1 MEKYIEV
8 TESDS
13 EMEITQNL
21 EGTESI
27 SESASESQCQSQYW
41 FSYPISGYD
50 QSDFKYSTLDK
61 IFQFACW
68 FSDEIIYVCI
78 SLVT

>member
-8 TESDS
+8 TENDS

-27 SESASESQCQSQYW
+27 SESASESQCQSQYR
-41 FSYPISGYD
+41 FSYPISGHD
-50 QSDFKYSTLDK
+50 
-61 IFQFACW
+61 
-68 FSDEIIYVCI
+68 
-78 SLVT
+78 